1 MLPSINILPWR
12 EQRREAHRQR
22 FFQSVVLSLVVAFG
36 LQFALGRYAEQQQ
49 RQQQTR
55 LDYLNQQIVKV
66 DKRIAAMKVSEK
78 EHQALLTRLEVV
90 ETLQRQ
96 RNKTTDFMNL
106 MPTLIPEGVYVDKI
120 KMNGVLVEV
129 TGISDSTAR
138 LATMLDSLEKSP
150 QLNNVE
156 MHSIVHDKPRFGKK
170 YQTFKVSFELAQDA
184 DTASVLPRFH
194 AEEVRRYG

>member
-1 MLPSINILPWR
+1 MQPSINLLPWR
-12 EQRREAHRQR
+12 EQRRKAHRQR

-55 LDYLNQQIVKV
+55 LDYLNQQIVKI

-106 MPTLIPEGVYVDKI
+106 MPTLILKG
-120 KMNGVLVEV
+120 
-129 TGISDSTAR
+129 STS
-138 LATMLDSLEKSP
+138 TKS
-150 QLNNVE
+150 
-156 MHSIVHDKPRFGKK
+156 R
-170 YQTFKVSFELAQDA
+170 
-184 DTASVLPRFH
+184 
-194 AEEVRRYG
+194 